1 MPRFWKLCAPV
12 LALLAAPALAQEA
25 AEAPPPLSADAPR
38 VALDTSAGR
47 IVVAV
52 ETDRAPVTAN
62 NFLRYVDR
70 GKLDGTRFY
79 RVVKVQD
86 RFGFVQF
93 GVNGEG
99 SRILPPIAHEPTSET
114 GLSHFDGTLSIA
126 RLDPGTARG
135 EFLIMLGDQRPT
147 FDADPDREYE
157 PLGNAAF
164 GRVVEGMDVVLAI
177 FDAPVSPDKT
187 VRGAFKGQVP
197 EAAVTIRRAHRLQ
210 P

>member
-1 MPRFWKLCAPV
+1 MQFWKTVAMA
-12 LALLAAPALAQEA
+12 LALLAAPTALAQDA
-25 AEAPPPLSADAPR
+25 GDAPPPLSPDAPR
-38 VALDTSAGR
+38 VALETSAGR

-52 ETDRAPVTAN
+52 EADKAPVTAA
-62 NFLRYVDR
+62 NFLRYVDQR
-70 GKLDGTRFY
+70 KLDGQSFY

-93 GVNGEG
+93 GVNGSG
-99 SRILPPIAHEPTSET
+99 RLSLPPIAHEPTSDT
-114 GLSHFDGTLSIA
+114 GVHHFDGSLSIA

-147 FDADPDREYE
+147 FDANPDRDYE

-164 GRVVEGMDVVLAI
+164 GRVIEGIDVVLAI

-197 EAAVTIRRAHRLQ
+197 EAAVTIRTARRITE
-210 P
+210 